1 MCAFQNQAHPRD
13 AAVAERGFLLIQS
26 GLRRAVAAS
35 AAQAGD
41 DDWIKNSL
49 PVGRPSVRRP
59 KPLDGYGTYDGA
71 CIERTE
77 TLLFGGISR
86 QTKNAFSAS
95 SAPLR

>member
-1 MCAFQNQAHPRD
+1 MYAFQNQAHRR
-13 AAVAERGFLLIQS
+13 AAEIAERGFILIQS

-41 DDWIKNSL
+41 GDWIKNSIL
-49 PVGRPSVRRP
+49 SGRRP
-59 KPLDGYGTYDGA
+59 KPLDGYGTYDEV

-77 TLLFGGISR
+77 TFLFGGISR